1 MDESQKILETIA
13 GQGGASTP
21 EPEKPDPLAKEKA
34 AFKAILKA
42 DSEGS
47 DEATTTRQATA
58 AAKAA
63 KKPKAEKKAET
74 KEAAPAPAE
83 EPKEEAPAAPAAPK
97 AEEKLRAKLLLAGA
111 PKGAVENL
119 SDTDVREWWRVQ
131 EERERVQAQALERAS
146 AAEKKLQALEGTT
159 SKPAEPQGVPTAELD
174 LDEIAGELADQ
185 FGETE
190 SGAIMKALEALTAPL
205 RAEIG
210 ELQGVINAARKRGVE
225 DISTRNRARLAEKL
239 PHLLNSDRA
248 WSLLQTQVEASARE
262 NPTQFSSVDGFYDDA
277 FSAIYGEVQPAEA
290 EPTEPDR
297 SEEIARIEASAPTP
311 PASVKRMKKLTPVEG
326 AFEAFKLLDKD
337 PDDVDGARKLY
348 NRALSA

>member
-13 GQGGASTP
+13 GQGGASIP

-47 DEATTTRQATA
+47 DEATATRQATA

-63 KKPKAEKKAET
+63 KKPKAEKKEA
-74 KEAAPAPAE
+74 AAPAPAE
-83 EPKEEAPAAPAAPK
+83 EPKEAPAAPAAPK
-97 AEEKLRAKLLLAGA
+97 GEEKLRAKLLLAGA

-119 SDTDVREWWRVQ
+119 SDGDVREWWRVQ

-159 SKPAEPQGVPTAELD
+159 NKTSEPTKGVPPTEELD

-239 PHLLNSDRA
+239 PHLKDSDRA
-248 WSLLQTQVEASARE
+248 WSLLQSQVEAAARE

-277 FSAIYGEVQPAEA
+277 FSAIYGEVTPAEA
-290 EPTEPDR
+290 EPTEPDH

-326 AFEAFKLLDKD
+326 AYEAFKLLDKD

>member
-1 MDESQKILETIA
+1 MDDQQKILDQIA
-13 GQGGASTP
+13 GSPSP
-21 EPEKPDPLAKEKA
+21 EPAKPDPLAKEKA

-47 DEATTTRQATA
+47 DEATATREATA
-58 AAKAA
+58 AVKAT
-63 KKPKAEKKAET
+63 KKPKAEKPKTET
-74 KEAAPAPAE
+74 KAAAPAP
-83 EPKEEAPAAPAAPK
+83 EPEPTEAPAAPAAPK
-97 AEEKLRAKLLLAGA
+97 GEEKLRAKLVLAGA

-119 SDTDVREWWRVQ
+119 SDGDVREWWRVQ

-159 SKPAEPQGVPTAELD
+159 NKTSEPTKGVPPTEELD

-239 PHLLNSDRA
+239 PHLKDSDRA
-248 WSLLQTQVEASARE
+248 WSLLQSQVEAAARE

-277 FSAIYGEVQPAEA
+277 FSAIYGEVKPAEA
-290 EPTEPDR
+290 EPTELDR

-311 PASVKRMKKLTPVEG
+311 PASVKRQKKLTPVEG